1 MDQNM
6 PALKPLS
13 GIDLS
18 ACTID
23 RSTLQI
29 TGCTAALST
38 LLGRSSAEEVV
49 GQVLIDLLAPDSYAD
64 LEASIRGQ
72 ERTGP
77 LECTLLGADDQ
88 EIRVAMAISQR
99 GVASGSRE
107 LTLIWIPVQD
117 DRKTIAAL
125 EAAVETL
132 TEQNERMS
140 DLSNLANHDLRNLLQ
155 TVVSTIDLLELTL
168 KKKGQLDFEPQ
179 ITRLRRASFTMGHL
193 LDGVMKY
200 LRFEVGEYPMELTN
214 LSDLVDGIAQTAAA
228 DEQRFISII
237 RTCALPSLMCERQ
250 LIEEL
255 FQNLVGNSIKYTDTP
270 QVQIEIG
277 LCDEPGEHPIFF
289 VRDRGVGIAATDLE
303 RVFEPFKRADH
314 RALNSKGTGM
324 GMALVKK
331 IIERH
336 GGRVWIES
344 EVDQGT
350 TVKFSLSELPGAG
363 A

>member
-1 MDQNM
+1 
-6 PALKPLS
+6 
-13 GIDLS
+13 
-18 ACTID
+18 
-23 RSTLQI
+23 
-29 TGCTAALST
+29 
-38 LLGRSSAEEVV
+38 
-49 GQVLIDLLAPDSYAD
+49 
-64 LEASIRGQ
+64 
-72 ERTGP
+72 
-77 LECTLLGADDQ
+77 
-88 EIRVAMAISQR
+88 MAISQR
-99 GVASGSRE
+99 DAANEPTE

-117 DRKTIAAL
+117 DRKRIAAL

-132 TEQNERMS
+132 TKQNERMS

-155 TVVSTIDLLELTL
+155 TVVSTIDLLDWTL
-168 KKKGQLDFEPQ
+168 KDKGQLDFEPQ
-179 ITRLRRASFTMGHL
+179 ITRLRRASFTMGRL
-193 LDGVMKY
+193 LEGIMKY
-200 LRFEVGEYPMELTN
+200 LRFEVGDYPMELTN
-214 LSDLVDGIAQTAAA
+214 IGDLVDGIAQTAAA
-228 DEQRFISII
+228 DEQRSISIT
-237 RTCALPSLMCERQ
+237 RTSELPSLMCERQ

-270 QVQIEIG
+270 EVQIEIG
-277 LCDEPGEHPIFF
+277 LCDEPGGHPVFF

-336 GGRVWIES
+336 GGRVWLES